1 MRIIINYQSSITL
14 EQMKPLLEG
23 LITLLGIPLNPV
35 SNKQLNEIVNI

>member
-23 LITLLGIPLNPV
+23 LITLLGILFNPV
-35 SNKQLNEIVNI
+35 SYEQLNEIVNI

>member
-23 LITLLGIPLNPV
+23 LITLLRILLNPV
-35 SNKQLNEIVNI
+35 SNEQLNEIVNI

>member
-23 LITLLGIPLNPV
+23 LITLLGILLNSV
-35 SNKQLNEIVNI
+35 SNDQLNEIVNI